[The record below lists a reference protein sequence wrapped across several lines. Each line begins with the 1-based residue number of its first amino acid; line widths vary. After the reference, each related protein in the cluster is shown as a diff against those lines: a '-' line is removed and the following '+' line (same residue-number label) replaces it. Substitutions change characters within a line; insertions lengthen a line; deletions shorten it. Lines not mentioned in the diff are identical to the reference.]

1 MAYFF
6 GTYHHN
12 LDSKGRVNI
21 PAQLR
26 KQISPD
32 SQGQLLIT
40 KGIKGGCL
48 FIYPQDNWSKIISE
62 LESQPRTEENRNAL
76 RIFTA
81 ESFLAELDA
90 QGRVMI
96 PAKFLQEYGLAKE
109 VVIVGVSDKM
119 EVWNPEAYRKL
130 AEQNS
135 GLHQDLVK
143 KL

>member
-1 MAYFF
+1 MGYFF

-12 LDSKGRVNI
+12 LDAKGRVNI

-26 KQISPD
+26 KQISAD

-40 KGIKGGCL
+40 KGIKDGCL

-96 PAKFLQEYGLAKE
+96 PSKFLQEYGLAKE

-119 EVWNPEAYRKL
+119 EVWNPGAYRKL